1 MRSPI
6 RTVRRH
12 NNPLVRWDAL
22 GYTLEMLRGAKVGL
36 RGRIDADV
44 AILEAELYDD
54 VATRSRA
61 DTRPWVPRP
70 PGLAS
75 SPYAVREPADDSAC
89 FSVVALEDH
98 EYLVGETLLWGID
111 LHNRSAHVGI
121 SLLPQFRGQGL
132 SVEVLHLLCRYGF
145 VVRGLHRLQ
154 VETLV
159 DNAPMLAA
167 AARLGFE
174 RDGVLRGAAW
184 ANGQFTDEAVLG
196 LLASDWS
203 DS

>member
-1 MRSPI
+1 
-6 RTVRRH
+6 V
-12 NNPLVRWDAL
+12 
-22 GYTLEMLRGAKVGL
+22 
-36 RGRIDADV
+36 
-44 AILEAELYDD
+44 
-54 VATRSRA
+54 
-61 DTRPWVPRP
+61 
-70 PGLAS
+70 
-75 SPYAVREPADDSAC
+75 
-89 FSVVALEDH
+89 
-98 EYLVGETLLWGID
+98 GID

-121 SLLPQFRGQGL
+121 SLLPQFRGQRL

>member
-70 PGLAS
+70 PGLA
-75 SPYAVREPADDSAC
+75 C

-98 EYLVGETLLWGID
+98 EYLAGETLLWGID

-121 SLLPQFRGQGL
+121 SLLPQFRGQRL

>member
-6 RTVRRH
+6 RTVRRP
-12 NNPLVRWDAL
+12 NNPLVRWDAF
-22 GYTLEMLRGAKVGL
+22 GYTLEMLRGMKVGL
-36 RGRIDADV
+36 RGRIEADV

-98 EYLVGETLLWGID
+98 EYLAGETLLWGID

-121 SLLPQFRGQGL
+121 SLLPQFRGQRL

>member
-98 EYLVGETLLWGID
+98 EYLAGETLLWGID

-121 SLLPQFRGQGL
+121 SLLPQFRGQRL

>member
-98 EYLVGETLLWGID
+98 EYLAGETLLWGID

-121 SLLPQFRGQGL
+121 SLLPQFRGQ
-132 SVEVLHLLCRYGF
+132 
-145 VVRGLHRLQ
+145 RLR
-154 VETLV
+154 TRTRIRR
-159 DNAPMLAA
+159 A
-167 AARLGFE
+167 
-174 RDGVLRGAAW
+174 
-184 ANGQFTDEAVLG
+184 TAVPVG
-196 LLASDWS
+196 
-203 DS
+203 

>member
-98 EYLVGETLLWGID
+98 EYLAGETLLWGID

-121 SLLPQFRGQGL
+121 SLLPQFRGQRL

-196 LLASDWS
+196 LLASDWR

>member
-89 FSVVALEDH
+89 FSVVTLEDH
-98 EYLVGETLLWGID
+98 EYLAGETLLWGID

-121 SLLPQFRGQGL
+121 SLLPQFRGQRL